1 MKRSSIAVAALG
13 MVAGVAHA
21 QSSVTLYGIIDTG
34 VAFTNNSQ
42 GGQLYTAAQST
53 IQGSRW
59 GFRGAEDLGGGLH
72 AVFVLE
78 NGFNPATGKLG
89 QGGDMFGRQAFV
101 GIKSD
106 SLGTVTLGRQ
116 YDSSCDYVGP
126 FEVGNQWAMVYGAHP
141 GDLDNLNLSNRVNNS
156 VKYTSPS
163 YGGFSFGGLYSVGG
177 VAGQFAQNQ
186 IWSVGAGYNDG
197 PMKLGVAYINLRNP
211 NFSFFGN
218 TPASSATG
226 NNMSS
231 SQVYSGFASAESM
244 EVISA
249 GGAYT
254 LGAATIGATYSN
266 TQFKGLGQT
275 VVAGLPSGSPLSGT
289 AKFNNAELSIGYK
302 LSPALLIGIAYDYT
316 KGYSVSNETI
326 HQGMIG
332 ADYFLSART
341 DVYAAGVFQHAL
353 GENSIGQPATAQ
365 FNGSAPSST
374 QNQIIAAVGIRHKF

>member
-1 MKRSSIAVAALG
+1 
-13 MVAGVAHA
+13 
-21 QSSVTLYGIIDTG
+21 
-34 VAFTNNSQ
+34 
-42 GGQLYTAAQST
+42 
-53 IQGSRW
+53 
-59 GFRGAEDLGGGLH
+59 
-72 AVFVLE
+72 
-78 NGFNPATGKLG
+78 
-89 QGGDMFGRQAFV
+89 
-101 GIKSD
+101 
-106 SLGTVTLGRQ
+106 
-116 YDSSCDYVGP
+116 
-126 FEVGNQWAMVYGAHP
+126 
-141 GDLDNLNLSNRVNNS
+141 
-156 VKYTSPS
+156 
-163 YGGFSFGGLYSVGG
+163 
-177 VAGQFAQNQ
+177 
-186 IWSVGAGYNDG
+186 
-197 PMKLGVAYINLRNP
+197 MKLGVAYVNLRNP